1 MPVPT
6 ESSGSWRSL
15 HVVSGTLTFFDWQ
28 RDNTVFDFMAAQI
41 GGPVT
46 LTGDGEP
53 VQLHSGRLS
62 AHYFD
67 IFGMKA
73 ARDRTFAADEDQL
86 GKEHVAVLSQ
96 VLWKSRFGGAG
107 TRSR

>member
-1 MPVPT
+1 
-6 ESSGSWRSL
+6 
-15 HVVSGTLTFFDWQ
+15 
-28 RDNTVFDFMAAQI
+28 MAAQI

-46 LTGDGEP
+46 LAGDGK
-53 VQLHSGRLS
+53 LRSGRVS

-73 ARDRTFAADEDQL
+73 ALGRTFAADEDQL
-86 GKEHVAVLSQ
+86 GKEHVAMLSH
-96 VLWKSRFGGAG
+96 VLWESRFGGDG